1 MASKLE
7 PIDIMDSDD
16 STSNECPSGSSMI
29 QDSPTLESFT
39 GNTKTAVIPKTHIPM
54 IPSSKRGPKLRPGV
68 WLSAGIPREYL
79 VHDIPI
85 AGVINEHGIPRP
97 SLRGPDIW
105 PAEDTI
111 TEITRMAESNDWSAI
126 QEAKS
131 VFHLSGF
138 RKNQFRDA
146 YIWIA
151 LRQHENGSFVMSESA
166 RDRLVPAWRD
176 LVDSKNNAL
185 PPTKFDLRQ
194 SGTAM
199 SSSHD
204 LPMRSLYEILDN
216 LDEQFVSINNVSH
229 QVESQN
235 AAICQLNQCVQAQV
249 ASNQRVVAGLRH
261 IERAMEG
268 PLGGCRQQ

>member
-1 MASKLE
+1 MASELE

-16 STSNECPSGSSMI
+16 STSIKEEKPNESGL
-29 QDSPTLESFT
+29 PPLESFT
-39 GNTKTAVIPKTHIPM
+39 ENTKTAATSKTHIPM

-68 WLSAGIPREYL
+68 WLSAGISRKYL

-111 TEITRMAESNDWSAI
+111 AEITRMAEANDLSAI

-131 VFHLSGF
+131 LFHLSGF
-138 RKNQFRDA
+138 QKNQLRDA

-151 LRQHENGSFVMSESA
+151 LRQHEDGSFVMSKSA
-166 RDRLVPAWRD
+166 RDRLVPDWRE
-176 LVDSKNNAL
+176 LLDSKHNAP
-185 PPTKFDLRQ
+185 PPTTLDLRQ

-199 SSSHD
+199 ASSHD
-204 LPMRSLYEILDN
+204 LPMNLNEIFDRLDN
-216 LDEQFVSINNVSH
+216 QDAIIKSLSR
-229 QVESQN
+229 QVESKYT
-235 AAICQLNQCVQAQV
+235 AIGQLTQCIHAQV
-249 ASNQRVVAGLRH
+249 ASNQHVVAGLRQA
-261 IERAMEG
+261 ERAMEG